1 MDEQLGAED
10 IITTLGLGTP
20 LAKFETQEFTKTDG
34 TKYAQRKSRL
44 GDVLEEAVTE
54 TVEEYEL
61 SVQVKDHT
69 KPAVTID
76 LGGAGYG
83 NGVNALVITRVSVRQ
98 VNNDFPT
105 LSLTCH
111 RHPVMETNATH
122 DPRKYVVALPAL
134 GWGINGVQ
142 SITGAT
148 PPEEITSAT
157 FEASVDHVDK
167 NNREGTKFLIGAST
181 NCQLVETLEVLKS
194 SNPSLQ
200 SGWFADPA
208 NTKEQSGNFATKTLK
223 HHSHQAPAS

>member
-1 MDEQLGAED
+1 MAEQLGASD
-10 IITTLGLGTP
+10 IIGTLGLGTP
-20 LAKFETQEFTKTDG
+20 LAKFETQEFTKTSG
-34 TKYAQRKSRL
+34 TKYAQRKSRV
-44 GDVLEEAVTE
+44 GDVIEEAVTE

-61 SVQVKDHT
+61 SVLVKDHS

-83 NGVNALVITRVSVRQ
+83 SGANALVVTRVSVRQ
-98 VNNDFPT
+98 VSNNYPT

-111 RHPVMETNATH
+111 RHPVLESGATH
-122 DPRKYVVALPAL
+122 DARKYAVTLPAL
-134 GWGINGVQ
+134 CWGINEVI

-167 NNREGTKFLIGAST
+167 YNREGTKFLIGAST

-194 SNPSLQ
+194 SDPDLQ
-200 SGWFADPA
+200 TNWFADPA
-208 NTKEQSGNFATKTLK
+208 ATKEITADFATKTLK
-223 HHSHQAPAS
+223 HHRHLPPAA

>member
-1 MDEQLGAED
+1 MAEQLGASD
-10 IITTLGLGTP
+10 IISTLGLGTP
-20 LAKFETQEFTKTDG
+20 LAKFETQEFTKTTG
-34 TKYAQRKSRL
+34 TKYAQRKSRF

-61 SVQVKDHT
+61 SVIVKDHS
-69 KPAVTID
+69 KPAVGID
-76 LGGAGYG
+76 LGGDGYG
-83 NGVNALVITRVSVRQ
+83 SAGNALVITRVSVRQ

-111 RHPVMETNATH
+111 RHPVLESGATH
-122 DPRKYVVALPAL
+122 DARKYTVMLPAL
-134 GWGINGVQ
+134 GWGISDVK

-167 NNREGTKFLIGAST
+167 NNRAGTKFLIGAST

-194 SNPSLQ
+194 SNPALQ
-200 SGWFADPA
+200 ANWFADPEA
-208 NTKEQSGNFATKTLK
+208 TKEQTGDFATKTLK
-223 HHSHQAPAS
+223 HHRHQLPV

>member
-1 MDEQLGAED
+1 MPEQLGASD
-10 IITTLGLGTP
+10 IISTLGLATP

-34 TKYAQRKSRL
+34 KKYAGRRSRL

-54 TVEEYEL
+54 TIEEYEL
-61 SVQVKDHT
+61 SVLVKDHS
-69 KPAVTID
+69 KPAVSID

-83 NGVNALVITRVSVRQ
+83 SGANALVITRIYVRQ
-98 VNNDFPT
+98 VNIDFPT

-111 RHPVMETNATH
+111 RHPVLASGAAH
-122 DPRKYVVALPAL
+122 DARKYTITLPAL
-134 GWGINGVQ
+134 GWGITEVK

-167 NNREGTKFLIGAST
+167 NDREGTKFLIGAST

-194 SNPSLQ
+194 SEPELNAN
-200 SGWFADPA
+200 WFADPA
-208 NTKEQSGNFATKTLK
+208 ATKEGTGDFATKTLR
-223 HHSHQAPAS
+223 HHCHQPPTA